1 MADPIKG
8 TKYCFAIVDSS
19 YSWPPN
25 RLAMPPNIFQPWWQK
40 WSQSLAGAQSIGTE
54 MLRVGK
60 DSDACETQPMIPL
73 NFLCHG
79 SPSNYWAHVP
89 GPSGMGNPSLYLK
102 KNLHIQANITET
114 ILPCKDKST
123 YSEAVA
129 SSCIFFSTDQKK
141 KRKKNYIPLRQS
153 L

>member
-1 MADPIKG
+1 
-8 TKYCFAIVDSS
+8 
-19 YSWPPN
+19 
-25 RLAMPPNIFQPWWQK
+25 
-40 WSQSLAGAQSIGTE
+40 

-102 KNLHIQANITET
+102 KNLHIQANITEK

-141 KRKKNYIPLRQS
+141 KRKKEKLHSSKAVPLIFKDCYLRPSS
-153 L
+153 LSFSSTAVFPQASRLHFLIEIQTFS